1 MLEKG
6 YIKISRKFLNWHWY
20 DEDTTFRV
28 FMHLLMTANYE
39 DKKWNK
45 ITIKRGQRI
54 TSYRMLS
61 IELKKSINTVKL
73 HLERL
78 VNTGEITIKST
89 NNYTLITIL
98 NYSQYQGGLTVS
110 GRVSGRVSDSVSD
123 TVSGSVSGGV
133 SATPESVS
141 GGVSGSVSTVDTQPD
156 YYVINK
162 EVRSKKVMEEKEGGT
177 LSPLDA
183 AEQPDEQKDSS
194 GFNAWF

>member
-6 YIKISRKFLNWHWY
+6 YIKISRKFLNWRWY
-20 DEDTTFRV
+20 DEDTTFKV

-45 ITIKRGQRI
+45 ITVKRGQRI

-61 IELKKSINTVKL
+61 FELKKSINTVKL

-89 NNYTLITIL
+89 NNYTIITIP
-98 NYSQYQGGLTVS
+98 NYSHYQDGLTVS
-110 GRVSGRVSDSVSD
+110 GSVSDSVSD
-123 TVSGSVSGGV
+123 TVSGSVS
-133 SATPESVS
+133 ATSESVS
-141 GGVSGSVSTVDTQPD
+141 DSVSDSVSTVDTQPD
-156 YYVINK
+156 YYERNKEIINK
-162 EVRSKKVMEEKEGGT
+162 KFMKEKKDGT

-183 AEQPDEQKDSS
+183 AEQPEKKLPDFDLSINR
-194 GFNAWF
+194 F

>member
-6 YIKISRKFLNWHWY
+6 YIKISRKFLNWRWY

-28 FMHLLMTANYE
+28 FMHLLMTANYA

-45 ITIKRGQRI
+45 ITVKRGQRI

-61 IELKKSINTVKL
+61 FELKKSINTVKL

-89 NNYTLITIL
+89 NNYTIITIP
-98 NYSQYQGGLTVS
+98 NYSHYQDGLTVS
-110 GRVSGRVSDSVSD
+110 DSVSDSVSD
-123 TVSGSVSGGV
+123 TVSGSVSATSETV
-133 SATPESVS
+133 SGSVS
-141 GGVSGSVSTVDTQPD
+141 DSVSTVDTRPD
-156 YYVINK
+156 YYEKNKEIINK
-162 EVRSKKVMEEKEGGT
+162 KFMKEKKDGT

-183 AEQPDEQKDSS
+183 AEQPEKKLPDFDLSINR
-194 GFNAWF
+194 F

>member
-6 YIKISRKFLNWHWY
+6 YIKISRKFLNWRWY

-45 ITIKRGQRI
+45 ITVKRGQRI

-61 IELKKSINTVKL
+61 FELKKSINTVKL

-89 NNYTLITIL
+89 NNYTIITIP
-98 NYSQYQGGLTVS
+98 NYSHYQDGLTVS
-110 GRVSGRVSDSVSD
+110 GSVSDSVSD
-123 TVSGSVSGGV
+123 TVSGSVS
-133 SATPESVS
+133 ATSESVS
-141 GGVSGSVSTVDTQPD
+141 GSVSGSVSTVDTQSD
-156 YYVINK
+156 YYERNK
-162 EVRSKKVMEEKEGGT
+162 E
-177 LSPLDA
+177 L
-183 AEQPDEQKDSS
+183 
-194 GFNAWF
+194 

>member
-6 YIKISRKFLNWHWY
+6 YIKISRKFLNWRWY

-45 ITIKRGQRI
+45 ITVKRGQRI

-61 IELKKSINTVKL
+61 FELKKSINTVKL

-89 NNYTLITIL
+89 NNYTIITIP
-98 NYSQYQGGLTVS
+98 NYSQYQDGLTVS
-110 GRVSGRVSDSVSD
+110 GSVSDSVSD
-123 TVSGSVSGGV
+123 TVSGSVS
-133 SATPESVS
+133 ATTESVS
-141 GGVSGSVSTVDTQPD
+141 GSVSGSVSTVDTQPD
-156 YYVINK
+156 YYGRNK
-162 EVRSKKVMEEKEGGT
+162 EIRNNKFMKEKKDGT

-183 AEQPDEQKDSS
+183 AEQPKEKLPDFDLSINR
-194 GFNAWF
+194 F

>member
-6 YIKISRKFLNWHWY
+6 YIKISRKFLNWRWY

-45 ITIKRGQRI
+45 ITVKRGQRI

-61 IELKKSINTVKL
+61 FELKKSINTVKL

-89 NNYTLITIL
+89 NNYTIITIP
-98 NYSQYQGGLTVS
+98 NYSQYQDGLTVS
-110 GRVSGRVSDSVSD
+110 GSVSDSVSD
-123 TVSGSVSGGV
+123 TGSGSVSGGV
-133 SATPESVS
+133 SAAPESVS

-156 YYVINK
+156 YYVRNK
-162 EVRSKKVMEEKEGGT
+162 EIRNKKFMKEKKDGM

-183 AEQPDEQKDSS
+183 AEQPEKKLPDFDLSINR
-194 GFNAWF
+194 F